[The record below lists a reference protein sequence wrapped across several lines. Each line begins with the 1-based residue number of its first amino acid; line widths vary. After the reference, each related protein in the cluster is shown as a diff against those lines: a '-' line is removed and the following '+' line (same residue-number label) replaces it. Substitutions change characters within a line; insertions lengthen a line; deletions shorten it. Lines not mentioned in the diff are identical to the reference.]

1 MTCLLR
7 PLRKQQK
14 QQGYELAKASILLL
28 ETRDLKQ
35 HKILLLTAYVNGTM
49 EVDNFP
55 VCFHITSFTVNQ
67 NMTTPKTAVHPSVK

>member
-1 MTCLLR
+1 MSWQRHLSPHLL
-7 PLRKQQK
+7 
-14 QQGYELAKASILLL
+14 SIPLL

-55 VCFHITSFTVNQ
+55 VCFHITPFTVNQ
-67 NMTTPKTAVHPSVK
+67 NMTTPKMAVHPSVK